1 MTIIFT
7 EEIKMNIVLL
17 GPPGAGKGTVAALL
31 KTALAV
37 PHISTGDIFRSNIK
51 NGTELGKK
59 VEGILAS
66 GGLVPD
72 DVTISMVKNRL
83 QEPDTAGGYI
93 LDGFPRTLGQADALS
108 GFAKI
113 DAVLNFVLADEEIIR
128 RLSGRRLCKS
138 TGRIYH
144 ITSNPPKV
152 EGIDDETGEP
162 LIQRDDD
169 KPEAIKHRLEVYAE
183 STEPLIAYYKEKG
196 TLIDIDSSPSPETVL
211 ASILAA
217 LGK

>member
-1 MTIIFT
+1 
-7 EEIKMNIVLL
+7 MNIVLL

-31 KTALAV
+31 KKELGV
-37 PHISTGDIFRSNIK
+37 PHISTGDIFRENIK

-59 VEGILAS
+59 VESILAS

-72 DVTISMVKNRL
+72 EVTIEMVRDRL
-83 QEPDTAGGYI
+83 SKDDTASGYI
-93 LDGFPRTLGQADALS
+93 LDGFPRTIAQAEALD
-108 GFAKI
+108 GI
-113 DAVLNFVLADEEIIR
+113 DTIDHVLNFVLSSEEIIK

-144 ITSNPPKV
+144 IVSNPPKV

-169 KPEAIKHRLEVYAE
+169 KPEAIRHRLEVYRQETA
-183 STEPLIAYYKEKG
+183 PLIGYYKEKG
-196 TLIDIDSSPSPETVL
+196 NIIDIDASPSPETVL
-211 ASILAA
+211 SAVLAA
-217 LGK
+217 LQS